1 MRIIRAKSSLLVLMT
16 LFWLTAADNGA
27 LYCASGYTT
36 VLAEVN
42 GETIDETAIEN
53 RIKAI
58 HRYKPPI
65 QPEGGAGSI
74 KILDLLEEMID
85 EALII
90 QEAYRIEL
98 DREPDFEKKLQAFI
112 RNQSV
117 IRLRKEEVL
126 DKIDI
131 SEEDLLDCFR
141 IHYEGDGRAPGGEF
155 EKRKK
160 EIRKKLRK
168 EREKALSENFVAM
181 LKKQADIWIDRELLD
196 SLDAE
201 KDYAGRGSVLARVNG
216 QPIPLDDMVHDMK
229 RAFRQKAR
237 MYSRLETRS
246 EREKMRE
253 ELRQR
258 TLDGLITYE
267 LVEQEALRRDYTKD
281 LVFRGIITRR
291 KQGLLINEFKE
302 RIVYPLAIPT
312 KKELTKYYQEH
323 IDDFGK
329 GYEVWFSEM
338 VLPTRED
345 AEKTLKELKA
355 GANFEY
361 LASRV
366 SEKWTP
372 RGRHIWVTTDRFPAA
387 IRNEV
392 DRLEV
397 GQLTDVLPDGR
408 RYRIIKLK
416 GKRGGKP
423 EAFSRVAGRLEKIVG
438 QQKFN
443 IVLSDYL
450 AKLREESNIKIN
462 EKALKRIEEKC
473 RAKPTEEAETT
484 KPER

>member
-1 MRIIRAKSSLLVLMT
+1 M
-16 LFWLTAADNGA
+16 
-27 LYCASGYTT
+27 
-36 VLAEVN
+36 
-42 GETIDETAIEN
+42 AIES

-131 SEEDLLDCFR
+131 SEEDLLDYFR
-141 IHYEGDGRAPGGEF
+141 THYEGDGRALEGKF

-160 EIRKKLRK
+160 QIRKKLRK

-216 QPIPLDDMVHDMK
+216 QPIPLDDMVNDMK
-229 RAFRQKAR
+229 RAFRQRAW

-253 ELRQR
+253 ELRQQ

-281 LVFRGIITRR
+281 LVFRGIIARR
-291 KQGLLINEFKE
+291 KQGLLINEFRE

-323 IDDFGK
+323 IDDFRK

-338 VLPTRED
+338 ILPTRED

-361 LASRV
+361 LAARV

-397 GQLTDVLPDGR
+397 GQLTNVLADGR

-462 EKALKRIEEKC
+462 EKALKRIEEKY